1 VPQNAPRFTFARGNA
16 RKILALPAYALGV
29 LATLV
34 VPRARGR
41 WVFGCGSGI
50 GEGALALYRRAEAA
64 VGEAAAAGQAP
75 TEPAAGETRSPGSLL
90 WLARDERELAIAAEH
105 GIRAVRKSSWKGFWA
120 TLRAEVIVVT
130 HGLGDANRFA
140 TRGGFVVQLW
150 HGIPFKRINL
160 DSPRTTSNGFLPRSR
175 IVRRALSWMHR
186 TAAATISFMPAAS
199 ELSARRLRSAFG
211 LPADRVVVT
220 GDPRDD
226 VVCIGT
232 TAQRQA
238 RARALVLAKLGW
250 SDAGQR
256 LVLYAPTWRDGDV
269 DPAVPSAADWK
280 RITGYLEST
289 GSALIVRPHP
299 LGVGDYEAGIGDRVA
314 VLGSDLQSD
323 VNPVLPAIDT
333 LITDYSSIAFDFSL
347 TGRPIVYLA
356 ADVEAYSVSRG
367 LYEPY
372 SAFSGGSEVGSW
384 AEVAAL
390 LERADAEPGI
400 RAALAS
406 HGDTIAERV
415 HEFRD
420 GKNTERVYAEI
431 ISRLKE
437 RS

>member
-1 VPQNAPRFTFARGNA
+1 
-16 RKILALPAYALGV
+16 
-29 LATLV
+29 
-34 VPRARGR
+34 
-41 WVFGCGSGI
+41 
-50 GEGALALYRRAEAA
+50 
-64 VGEAAAAGQAP
+64 
-75 TEPAAGETRSPGSLL
+75 
-90 WLARDERELAIAAEH
+90 
-105 GIRAVRKSSWKGFWA
+105 
-120 TLRAEVIVVT
+120 
-130 HGLGDANRFA
+130 
-140 TRGGFVVQLW
+140 
-150 HGIPFKRINL
+150 
-160 DSPRTTSNGFLPRSR
+160 
-175 IVRRALSWMHR
+175 
-186 TAAATISFMPAAS
+186 
-199 ELSARRLRSAFG
+199 
-211 LPADRVVVT
+211 
-220 GDPRDD
+220 
-226 VVCIGT
+226 
-232 TAQRQA
+232 
-238 RARALVLAKLGW
+238 
-250 SDAGQR
+250 
-256 LVLYAPTWRDGDV
+256 VLYAPTWRDGDV